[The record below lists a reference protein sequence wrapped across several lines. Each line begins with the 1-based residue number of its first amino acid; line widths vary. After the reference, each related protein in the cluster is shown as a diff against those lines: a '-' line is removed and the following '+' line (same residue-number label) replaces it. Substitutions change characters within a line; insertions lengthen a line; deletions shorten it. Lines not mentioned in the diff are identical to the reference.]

1 MIGSVVVIFKEEG
14 DGLIG
19 DIVKLEDEGGVSI
32 IVEGIVSFV
41 ILVFVF
47 IIRIVRLC
55 VVFIFFSMFSILY
68 KVRIL
73 LLYLFRR
80 FYFCFNM
87 SVIFLSWFFCFVSS
101 CAICFFFVMS
111 LVMTFLLSAYVVRN
125 RSNFFD
131 II

>member
-47 IIRIVRLC
+47 IIRMVRLC
-55 VVFIFFSMFSILY
+55 VVFIFFLMFSILY

-87 SVIFLSWFFCFVSS
+87 SVIFLS
-101 CAICFFFVMS
+101 
-111 LVMTFLLSAYVVRN
+111 
-125 RSNFFD
+125 
-131 II
+131 